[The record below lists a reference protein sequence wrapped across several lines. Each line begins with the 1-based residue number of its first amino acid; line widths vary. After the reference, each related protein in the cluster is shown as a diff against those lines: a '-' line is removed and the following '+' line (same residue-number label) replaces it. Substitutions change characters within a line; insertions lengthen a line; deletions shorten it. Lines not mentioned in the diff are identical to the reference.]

1 MKGVY
6 LYFLIQTLIRVQ
18 KVTLFMD
25 KKEYKSVE
33 KKILSKN
40 SLRLH
45 SEFTILNYI
54 LNLGSIIIIRK
65 KQKSVKKKNDPNLSK
80 NNNRKS

>member
-33 KKILSKN
+33 KKSLSKN

-54 LNLGSIIIIRK
+54 LNPALIIL
-65 KQKSVKKKNDPNLSK
+65 KKKTK
-80 NNNRKS
+80 KW

>member
-18 KVTLFMD
+18 KVTLLMD

-33 KKILSKN
+33 KKNLSKN

-54 LNLGSIIIIRK
+54 LNPALIIL
-65 KQKSVKKKNDPNLSK
+65 KKKTK
-80 NNNRKS
+80 KCEKKK